1 MCIKSLIF
9 NSKLLVSLVCIF
21 VCFSSCGNSSS
32 TNSTSLT
39 IVQHLTIANNGQ
51 TVSMKIG
58 DTVDITLG
66 GVGPGYGSPEV
77 VGNAIK
83 FIRDSTVG
91 TLPGGPTIKY
101 FFVAINIGSSSI
113 SITDSTDK
121 SIFAITCKVQ

>member
-1 MCIKSLIF
+1 
-9 NSKLLVSLVCIF
+9 
-21 VCFSSCGNSSS
+21 
-32 TNSTSLT
+32 
-39 IVQHLTIANNGQ
+39 
-51 TVSMKIG
+51 MKIG